1 MKCDPAVLDMA
12 VKYLK
17 VYFLGMPIIMLYNFS
32 TAVLRGVGDTFRPLI
47 YLVIGGIANVF
58 LNVFFVL
65 VLKKDVEGVAIAT
78 VVSNGISAV
87 FAILALFKET
97 GAAQLK
103 KDGYKAAM
111 EEEKR
116 KKKYA
121 LVRAGIIRSCVYE
134 KLCAALTAE
143 YEEKTAAV
151 RQGLLFYLQY
161 AAKPETSGGTSAE
174 YADYSLSATERVQAV
189 KNYYHA
195 KYTNASER
203 FDAFKKDTTAP
214 TYLGEYYSATYDYF
228 AQGN

>member
-1 MKCDPAVLDMA
+1 MTIDIITLTAKQYAALSAEQLD
-12 VKYLK
+12 K
-17 VYFLGMPIIMLYNFS
+17 V
-32 TAVLRGVGDTFRPLI
+32 R
-47 YLVIGGIANVF
+47 
-58 LNVFFVL
+58 
-65 VLKKDVEGVAIAT
+65 
-78 VVSNGISAV
+78 
-87 FAILALFKET
+87 
-97 GAAQLK
+97 AAQLK
-103 KDGYKAAM
+103 KEGYKAAL

-121 LVRAGIIRSCVYE
+121 LVRAGIFRSCVYE

-203 FDAFKKDTTAP
+203 FDAFKKDTTGADISRRV
-214 TYLGEYYSATYDYF
+214 LFGDVRLFCAGKLNCFKNRGERRGKRLTFFSLLF
-228 AQGN
+228 

>member
-1 MKCDPAVLDMA
+1 MTIDIITLTAKQYAALSAEQLD
-12 VKYLK
+12 K
-17 VYFLGMPIIMLYNFS
+17 V
-32 TAVLRGVGDTFRPLI
+32 R
-47 YLVIGGIANVF
+47 
-58 LNVFFVL
+58 
-65 VLKKDVEGVAIAT
+65 
-78 VVSNGISAV
+78 
-87 FAILALFKET
+87 
-97 GAAQLK
+97 AAQLK
-103 KDGYKAAM
+103 KDGYKAAL

-121 LVRAGIIRSCVYE
+121 LVRAGIFRSCVYE

-161 AAKPETSGGTSAE
+161 AAKPETSGGMSAE

-203 FDAFKKDTTAP
+203 FDAFKNDTTAP

>member
-1 MKCDPAVLDMA
+1 MTIDIITLTAKQYAALNAEQLD
-12 VKYLK
+12 K
-17 VYFLGMPIIMLYNFS
+17 V
-32 TAVLRGVGDTFRPLI
+32 R
-47 YLVIGGIANVF
+47 
-58 LNVFFVL
+58 
-65 VLKKDVEGVAIAT
+65 
-78 VVSNGISAV
+78 
-87 FAILALFKET
+87 
-97 GAAQLK
+97 AAQLK
-103 KDGYKAAM
+103 KDGYKAAL

-121 LVRAGIIRSCVYE
+121 LVRAAIFRSCVYE

>member
-1 MKCDPAVLDMA
+1 
-12 VKYLK
+12 
-17 VYFLGMPIIMLYNFS
+17 
-32 TAVLRGVGDTFRPLI
+32 
-47 YLVIGGIANVF
+47 
-58 LNVFFVL
+58 
-65 VLKKDVEGVAIAT
+65 
-78 VVSNGISAV
+78 
-87 FAILALFKET
+87 
-97 GAAQLK
+97 
-103 KDGYKAAM
+103 M

-121 LVRAGIIRSCVYE
+121 LVRAGIFRSCVYE